1 MKASIRLE
9 HRLLAVERENR
20 VHAMLELDT
29 PAPETSGERPPL
41 HLALVIDRS
50 GSMAGPKLH
59 YAKQSAAYLARRL
72 APKDQMALVVYDDE
86 VDLLASM
93 GQLHGEPMIKTIDTI
108 VSGGSTNL
116 SGGWLKGIEEAR
128 RNDEQATRK
137 VLLLTDGLA
146 NVGITDSA
154 PLTTMAGEA
163 KKSGVGTTTIG
174 FGEGFDEQLLTD
186 MAVAG
191 GGSSYYAASPDDA
204 PGIFA
209 QEFDDL
215 VALVAQ
221 NVSVEIRPTS
231 DVEVLGVLNDFPIT
245 SVHGGLQV
253 NVGDSYADESR
264 RVVFELQIPSMAKLG
279 VATVAEVVIRYV
291 TVGDEV
297 AARELKLP
305 LTINMVSADEA
316 SKAAPDNEV
325 VEEALILK
333 SARAQAEARDKADR
347 GDFKGAQELLRSTAD
362 ELRRAAPHSTKP
374 DELVGDAASLEDAAN
389 TSVEGAWGSASSKAL
404 HYDARLKHEG
414 RRNPRRPRRPREG
427 KDK

>member
-9 HRLLAVERENR
+9 HQLLAIEKENR
-20 VHAMLELDT
+20 VHAMLELHA
-29 PAPETSGERPPL
+29 PAPETKGDRPPL

-50 GSMAGPKLH
+50 GSMSGPKLH
-59 YAKQSAAYLARRL
+59 YAKQSAAYLAKRL
-72 APKDQMALVVYDDE
+72 DPKDQMALVVYDDE
-86 VDLLASM
+86 VDLVASM
-93 GQLHGEPMIKTIDTI
+93 GQLHGDPIVKTIDTI
-108 VSGGSTNL
+108 FPGGSTNL

-128 RNDEQATRK
+128 RDDESGARK

-154 PLTTMAGEA
+154 TLTTMAREA
-163 KKSGVGTTTIG
+163 KNSGVGTTTIG
-174 FGEGFDEQLLTD
+174 FGDGFDEQLLTD
-186 MAVAG
+186 MATAG

-221 NVSVEIRPTS
+221 NVSVEIRPTY

-245 SVHGGLQV
+245 PVAGGLQV
-253 NVGDSYADESR
+253 NAGDAYADESR
-264 RVVFELQIPSMAKLG
+264 RVIFELQIPSMAELG

-291 TVGDEV
+291 TVGEEV

-316 SKAAPDNEV
+316 SNATPDNEV
-325 VEEALILK
+325 VEEVLILK
-333 SARAQAEARDKADR
+333 SARAQAKARKRADG
-347 GDFKGAQELLRSTAD
+347 GDIAGARELLQRTAE
-362 ELRRAAPHSTKP
+362 ELRKAAPHSSKP
-374 DELVGDAASLEDAAN
+374 EELLGDAGLLEDSADIAAA
-389 TSVEGAWGSASSKAL
+389 GAWDADSSKAL
-404 HYDARLKHEG
+404 HYNAWAKHQA
-414 RRNPRRPRRPREG
+414 RRNPNRPRHPRYN
-427 KDK
+427 K